1 MEAAAAAALATA
13 VVAALVTACRGAAL
27 VTITA
32 PAPCDPSLPAIPR
45 GTNLPNGSFQA
56 ADGLL
61 YAPGAAWPHC
71 GAARARV
78 PACDTPGDPVP
89 PGGVLDVDGTLTDS
103 NGTAWAPGTFWT
115 DADTNTVLSCPC
127 DRIPCVFKCCGE
139 GLMMRLND
147 TLCVDEVG
155 YNRTESEESDVL
167 KGFNFFSKDPCL
179 EYGKYILDPSDPGDA
194 FSFSENGILQVGGH
208 LLYPKGQFCVEQVVS
223 QPGVWQAFVCFT
235 TPEDEPIASTNMIFY
250 PLFMLVSEPFLA
262 ATFFV
267 YAAVPEL
274 RNLHGLVIMSH
285 VATLFFAYLT
295 LVIVQLA
302 ATSMPYNGC
311 ILSAFIIY
319 FAFLASFFWLN
330 VMCLDIWWTFSGF
343 RPMRGSVKERE
354 HKKFIIYSLYCWG
367 SPLIMLIICMVM
379 DLHPDIPDSYIKPG
393 FGELKCWFK
402 SNLGNFIYFSGPIAI
417 LIVCNIILFI
427 LTAVKIQ
434 QVKRGTK
441 ILKKQDSRRHNEE
454 EENNAQRF
462 NLYFKLFLVMGVNWI
477 MEIVSFAAGGPDEF
491 WYVTDIANT
500 LQGVLIFII
509 FVWKDRIRKLL
520 MERFC
525 PGRAANTNSLNN
537 SSSTRT
543 TGIRHNGSVMSSHR
557 PSFKNKDDYQMKT
570 LTSPSARSDDSDV
583 A

>member
-1 MEAAAAAALATA
+1 MASAACGGRLVALVLALVALA
-13 VVAALVTACRGAAL
+13 G
-27 VTITA
+27 
-32 PAPCDPSLPAIPR
+32 
-45 GTNLPNGSFQA
+45 G
-56 ADGLL
+56 
-61 YAPGAAWPHC
+61 
-71 GAARARV
+71 ARARR
-78 PACDTPGDPVP
+78 ACSEPLVQQLRDAAPLPD
-89 PGGVLDVDGTLTDS
+89 GGLRVGQLDLPRGLFWRNAS
-103 NGTAWAPGTFWT
+103 GAWG
-115 DADTNTVLSCPC
+115 CPC
-127 DRIPCVFKCCGE
+127 
-139 GLMMRLND
+139 
-147 TLCVDEVG
+147 
-155 YNRTESEESDVL
+155 VL
-167 KGFNFFSKDPCL
+167 RPCL
-179 EYGKYILDPSDPGDA
+179 FMCCARGHVYNGSACEPHPAADA
-194 FSFSENGILQVGGH
+194 
-208 LLYPKGQFCVEQVVS
+208 
-223 QPGVWQAFVCFT
+223 
-235 TPEDEPIASTNMIFY
+235 
-250 PLFMLVSEPFLA
+250 LVA
-262 ATFFV
+262 D
-267 YAAVPEL
+267 AAVPLRDARSGQTVRAALGRRFLLRHEPICRNRRVFLEPDVVEEDEFVLATDGRLLLPNSNDIKEADVGRFCAMYVVVAGKDQPEFGVLLCIPTPLQHRLSDAVYPATMAVSCVLLLVTFLVYAVLPDL
-274 RNLHGLVIMSH
+274 RNFPGHVLMSYVPSLLVGY
-285 VATLFFAYLT
+285 VFNG
-295 LVIVQLA
+295 IVRIFPAQI
-302 ATSMPYNGC
+302 SDDFC
-311 ILSAFIIY
+311 ISAAFIIY

-417 LIVCNIILFI
+417 LIICNIILFI

-477 MEIVSFAAGGPDEF
+477 MEIVSFAAGGPDEY
-491 WYVTDIANT
+491 WYITDIANT
-500 LQGVLIFII
+500 LQ
-509 FVWKDRIRKLL
+509 DRIRKLL

-570 LTSPSARSDDSDV
+570 LTSPSARL
-583 A
+583 

>member
-1 MEAAAAAALATA
+1 MKVCQKRCLLFRIQLTK
-13 VVAALVTACRGAAL
+13 L
-27 VTITA
+27 
-32 PAPCDPSLPAIPR
+32 
-45 GTNLPNGSFQA
+45 NLYSKLSTHCKNQN
-56 ADGLL
+56 L
-61 YAPGAAWPHC
+61 Y
-71 GAARARV
+71 
-78 PACDTPGDPVP
+78 
-89 PGGVLDVDGTLTDS
+89 
-103 NGTAWAPGTFWT
+103 F
-115 DADTNTVLSCPC
+115 
-127 DRIPCVFKCCGE
+127 
-139 GLMMRLND
+139 
-147 TLCVDEVG
+147 
-155 YNRTESEESDVL
+155 
-167 KGFNFFSKDPCL
+167 
-179 EYGKYILDPSDPGDA
+179 
-194 FSFSENGILQVGGH
+194 
-208 LLYPKGQFCVEQVVS
+208 
-223 QPGVWQAFVCFT
+223 
-235 TPEDEPIASTNMIFY
+235 
-250 PLFMLVSEPFLA
+250 
-262 ATFFV
+262 
-267 YAAVPEL
+267 
-274 RNLHGLVIMSH
+274 
-285 VATLFFAYLT
+285 
-295 LVIVQLA
+295 
-302 ATSMPYNGC
+302 
-311 ILSAFIIY
+311 AFIIY

-417 LIVCNIILFI
+417 LIICNIILFI

-477 MEIVSFAAGGPDEF
+477 MEIVSFAAGGPDEY
-491 WYVTDIANT
+491 WYITDIANT
-500 LQGVLIFII
+500 LQ
-509 FVWKDRIRKLL
+509 DRIRKLL

-570 LTSPSARSDDSDV
+570 LTSPSARL
-583 A
+583 